1 MKEILSSA
9 VFFTSHIKNSTLVST
24 NRGNRQW
31 GRTVRQFV
39 ILEMG
44 GLDMSAADID
54 VSNGKSMVLLL
65 RSFGDGVAKPF
76 EVPPYRQ

>member
-1 MKEILSSA
+1 MSA
-9 VFFTSHIKNSTLVST
+9 

-39 ILEMG
+39 ILEMV

-54 VSNGKSMVLLL
+54 VSNGKSMVLFL
-65 RSFGDGVAKPF
+65 RSFGEGAAKPF
-76 EVPPYRQ
+76 EVRPHRQ